1 MPSSPALPS
10 LPSFLSAPL
19 PQLTPKSKPKRQAK
33 LGRPKG
39 SRNRPK
45 EPEKIAPDSEGSFEQ
60 SALEPIATQEKRPV
74 GPISALP
81 TGEAPVCSP
90 LATPTGGEGVSQ
102 ACSSG
107 DLDKSTPRVEILQ
120 SSESAVAVGEAG
132 VDSGSST
139 APLREVEGKEPS
151 SQAGKDD
158 GIKEGVIGVKCRNK
172 WYVEVNVGGV
182 WGKCAKGGMNLCN
195 AERVRVREVWSSADG
210 VDKEWE
216 VVERLEVPEVY
227 AGLLVKPIGYI
238 GGSAGEAMKVGVKV
252 EEEVQPYVPYVHE
265 EKAEG
270 NGDEFLARARE
281 EATKWAIERA
291 EGVR

>member
-1 MPSSPALPS
+1 MASSSALPAF
-10 LPSFLSAPL
+10 PSFLSAPL
-19 PQLTPKSKPKRQAK
+19 PQLTPKSKAKRIAK

-39 SRNRPK
+39 SKSKPK
-45 EPEKIAPDSEGSFEQ
+45 APLNDRSAVSALQ
-60 SALEPIATQEKRPV
+60 NPMALEPISDQGKRPV
-74 GPISALP
+74 GPSSSLLTGAVPAL
-81 TGEAPVCSP
+81 SP

-102 ACSSG
+102 ACTAG

-139 APLREVEGKEPS
+139 APLREVEGKGPS

>member
-19 PQLTPKSKPKRQAK
+19 PSVTRTIKRPKPAK

-39 SRNRPK
+39 SKNKPK
-45 EPEKIAPDSEGSFEQ
+45 EPEKITLDSGSPFGQ

-74 GPISALP
+74 GPSSSLLTGVLPIS
-81 TGEAPVCSP
+81 SP
-90 LATPTGGEGVSQ
+90 LASPTGGEGVSQ
-102 ACSSG
+102 DCIAG

-270 NGDEFLARARE
+270 NGDKFLARARE
-281 EATKWAIERA
+281 EATKWAIERV

>member
-1 MPSSPALPS
+1 MATSPALPP
-10 LPSFLSAPL
+10 LPSFLAAPL
-19 PQLTPKSKPKRQAK
+19 PPRTPPSQRTKPAK

-39 SRNRPK
+39 SKNRPK
-45 EPEKIAPDSEGSFEQ
+45 APDKIAPISGSSFEQ
-60 SALEPIATQEKRPV
+60 SAPGTIAPQGKRPI
-74 GPISALP
+74 GPLSAQLS
-81 TGEAPVCSP
+81 GEAPASAP
-90 LATPTGGEGVSQ
+90 LAEPTGGEGVNQ
-102 ACSSG
+102 DCSAG

-151 SQAGKDD
+151 SQAGNDD
-158 GIKEGVIGVKCRNK
+158 GVKEGVIGVKCRNK

-216 VVERLEVPEVY
+216 VVERLDVPEVY
-227 AGLLVKPIGYI
+227 AGLLVKPF
-238 GGSAGEAMKVGVKV
+238 
-252 EEEVQPYVPYVHE
+252 VPCCW
-265 EKAEG
+265 K
-270 NGDEFLARARE
+270 
-281 EATKWAIERA
+281 
-291 EGVR
+291 

>member
-1 MPSSPALPS
+1 M
-10 LPSFLSAPL
+10 
-19 PQLTPKSKPKRQAK
+19 
-33 LGRPKG
+33 
-39 SRNRPK
+39 
-45 EPEKIAPDSEGSFEQ
+45 
-60 SALEPIATQEKRPV
+60 
-74 GPISALP
+74 
-81 TGEAPVCSP
+81 
-90 LATPTGGEGVSQ
+90 
-102 ACSSG
+102 
-107 DLDKSTPRVEILQ
+107 Q

>member
-19 PQLTPKSKPKRQAK
+19 PSVTRTFTRSKAPK

-39 SRNRPK
+39 SRNSPK
-45 EPEKIAPDSEGSFEQ
+45 APEKIAPNSGSSFEQ
-60 SALEPIATQEKRPV
+60 SIESTIPSQQKRPI
-74 GPISALP
+74 GHLSALP
-81 TGEAPVCSP
+81 PGVLPTLSP
-90 LATPTGGEGVSQ
+90 LASPTGGAGVSQ
-102 ACSSG
+102 ACSAG

-182 WGKCAKGGMNLCN
+182 WGKCSKAGMNLCN

>member
-1 MPSSPALPS
+1 MAISPTLPP
-10 LPSFLSAPL
+10 LPSFLAAPL
-19 PQLTPKSKPKRQAK
+19 PPRTPTITRSKPAR

-39 SRNRPK
+39 SRNKPK
-45 EPEKIAPDSEGSFEQ
+45 EPNKTAPVSGAPFSQ
-60 SALEPIATQEKRPV
+60 SAEGTIGEQLQRPV
-74 GPISALP
+74 GPSSSLL
-81 TGEAPVCSP
+81 TGEAPTLSP
-90 LATPTGGEGVSQ
+90 LASPIGGEGVNQ
-102 ACSSG
+102 DCNAG

-151 SQAGKDD
+151 SQAGNND
-158 GIKEGVIGVKCRNK
+158 GVKEGVIGVKCRNK
-172 WYVEVNVGGV
+172 WYVEVNVEGV

-195 AERVRVREVWSSADG
+195 AEKVRVRQVWSSADG

-216 VVERLEVPEVY
+216 VVERLDVPEVY

-281 EATKWAIERA
+281 EATKWAIERV